1 MTLVTT
7 MILATAPHPMRVIS
21 VGKVVLNIGVG
32 KSGEVLERAK
42 QVLAE
47 ISSQR
52 PSTRTAKKTIRDFGI
67 HRGEP
72 IGICMTLRGERAD
85 AAIRRLLE
93 AKDRKLPGSA
103 FDAFGNCSFGIR
115 EHIEI
120 PGAKYKP
127 EIGIFGL
134 NVSVVLERP
143 GYRVA
148 RRKRAPSA
156 VGPRQRVARNEAIA
170 YFQERFGVQVN

>member
-1 MTLVTT
+1 
-7 MILATAPHPMRVIS
+7 MRTIR
-21 VGKVVLNIGVG
+21 VGKVVVNIGVG
-32 KSGEVLERAK
+32 KSGEALERAK

-47 ISSQR
+47 ISAQT
-52 PSTRTAKKTIRDFGI
+52 PSTRTARKTIRDFGI

-72 IGICMTLRGERAD
+72 IGVAMTLRRNRAEE
-85 AAIRRLLE
+85 ALKRLLG
-93 AKDRKLPGSA
+93 AKGLKLPGTS
-103 FDAFGNCSFGIR
+103 FDPSGNCSFGIR

-127 EIGIFGL
+127 EVGIFGL

-148 RRKRAPSA
+148 RRRCGRSP
-156 VGPRQRVARNEAIA
+156 VGARHRVSRDEAINF
-170 YFQERFGVQVN
+170 FQQHFSVQVA